1 MQREVSLAYLTI
13 PGIEALDQ
21 IKLAAEAGYDAV
33 SLRTIP
39 MGQPGEP
46 QNDLVTDRELFCGSP
61 GCPMGMVRE
70 NRRTIWSLT
79 GNCS

>member
-39 MGQPGEP
+39 W
-46 QNDLVTDRELFCGSP
+46 GS
-61 GCPMGMVRE
+61 RE